1 MFLFSNIYLYN
12 NLYLQK
18 TFQMKNILFIVL
30 YFSLLTGALISC
42 GSKSKNDNTTE
53 TTTEQKREPAKD
65 KFIKMA
71 KEANAQM
78 PMPMPGGI
86 RMDKVEAV
94 SKNEFKYYYTFTQTP
109 SVTPEEFIRN
119 TKVALTLA
127 LQQTKGDDLDMFRS
141 EKMTLIYAY
150 YTMKGELFAEI
161 AVFPEEYSI
170 KH

>member
-12 NLYLQK
+12 NLYSQK

-42 GSKSKNDNTTE
+42 GSKSKNDNKT
-53 TTTEQKREPAKD
+53 
-65 KFIKMA
+65 A

-161 AVFPEEYSI
+161 AVLPEEYSI